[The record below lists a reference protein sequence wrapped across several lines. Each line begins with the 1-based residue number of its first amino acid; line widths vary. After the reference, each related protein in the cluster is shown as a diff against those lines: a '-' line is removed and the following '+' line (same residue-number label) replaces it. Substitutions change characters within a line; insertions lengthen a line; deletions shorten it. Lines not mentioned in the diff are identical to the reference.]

1 MRIEILRTVIER
13 LLVEATPEN
22 DNATKFV
29 VASYNNRIATIRD
42 WVDIE
47 PPSSTQLRIQVI
59 NHQANAL
66 IEDIEARNV
75 DPYEGFAYLRTLL
88 HQKNL
93 LTHTKQRFLS
103 IQMLLMS
110 IVRFFRELKNRFL
123 ALLNNESMKE
133 NLMQHQVRMICEQ
146 EAIRYLH
153 SLVDNPNYPSEV
165 VAKLLIAH
173 ERVLA
178 ALQSDAGRADHVV
191 EQATTNSDS
200 IQRMALQIELE
211 VVDDYY
217 ASGNI
222 SRAEAKK
229 LRDNVSLMMLD
240 LDDHI

>member
-1 MRIEILRTVIER
+1 M
-13 LLVEATPEN
+13 
-22 DNATKFV
+22 
-29 VASYNNRIATIRD
+29 
-42 WVDIE
+42 
-47 PPSSTQLRIQVI
+47 I

-191 EQATTNSDS
+191 EQATANSDS
-200 IQRMALQIELE
+200 IPAHGHFRSNLKWSMITMLQGISHALKRRSFAIMFL
-211 VVDDYY
+211 
-217 ASGNI
+217 
-222 SRAEAKK
+222 
-229 LRDNVSLMMLD
+229 L
-240 LDDHI
+240 

>member
-1 MRIEILRTVIER
+1 M
-13 LLVEATPEN
+13 
-22 DNATKFV
+22 
-29 VASYNNRIATIRD
+29 
-42 WVDIE
+42 
-47 PPSSTQLRIQVI
+47 I

-178 ALQSDAGRADHVV
+178 AMRDVLIMWWSRLLLTATRSSAWHFRSNLKWSMITMLQG
-191 EQATTNSDS
+191 
-200 IQRMALQIELE
+200 
-211 VVDDYY
+211 
-217 ASGNI
+217 I
-222 SRAEAKK
+222 SHAPKRRSFAIMF
-229 LRDNVSLMMLD
+229 LL
-240 LDDHI
+240 